1 MPDSFEALEGTIK
14 ATYERL
20 VKEGALVPQPDTP
33 APSVPLDLEAAKK
46 AGKVHPAGFPA
57 PGSSRRRPVTI
68 RYLFSTPAHRSCRRQ
83 LVPVMQ
89 VRGAH
94 QHCVFHM
101 RRPRRGADLQW
112 RGHEHTD
119 RRWGQARTV
128 MVLKRYCS
136 CECAQACMHA
146 ISL

>member
-89 VRGAH
+89 VRVPTNIVSSI
-94 QHCVFHM
+94 CDD
-101 RRPRRGADLQW
+101 RGEEPTYNGVDMSTLIEGGG
-112 RGHEHTD
+112 RH
-119 RRWGQARTV
+119 
-128 MVLKRYCS
+128 
-136 CECAQACMHA
+136 AQ
-146 ISL
+146 